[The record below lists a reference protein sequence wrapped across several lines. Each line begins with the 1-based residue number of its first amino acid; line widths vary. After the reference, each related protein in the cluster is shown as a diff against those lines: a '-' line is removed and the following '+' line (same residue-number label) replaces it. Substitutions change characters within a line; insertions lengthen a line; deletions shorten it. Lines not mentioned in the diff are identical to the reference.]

1 MGTGLTVS
9 VPIESVLLE
18 TVMVVKLVAVTLTV
32 DVVSTSDSSS
42 TPFVATAVGMASDSV
57 TTAEEETSE
66 IGQTVVVTATT
77 SVVTWPILLGQS
89 VTVTGQL
96 VITYVLVE

>member
-1 MGTGLTVS
+1 MGTGLTVL
-9 VPIESVLLE
+9 VPTEPALLE

-32 DVVSTSDSSS
+32 DVVSTSGSSS
-42 TPFVATAVGMASDSV
+42 IPFVATPVGMASDSV
-57 TTAEEETSE
+57 TAEEETSE
-66 IGQTVVVTATT
+66 IGQMVVVTATT

-96 VITYVLVE
+96 VMVYVLVA